1 MTIVPLLR
9 FTPRALPAEDL
20 EAIFIKR
27 EPQAKAVVESVRL
40 LGKGQG
46 VRHHLFF
53 GPRGVGKTHLV
64 SIVANRLAVDKN
76 LADKVVVSWLPEDNW
91 GIFDYETLISQI
103 GEAAGFEVTTDEDL
117 LSELAGR
124 KLVVVVENLDEVFKS
139 ITVSGEHRLRALIEN
154 SHQVMLI
161 ATCVARFPGISDHD
175 RPFFGAFEFDDLSE
189 FSVAEASELLSK
201 VALREGNTELA
212 SMLRSPLGMDRLRV
226 VERLAG
232 GHPRI
237 WMLLAGCL
245 SIETIDELVPL
256 FLRSLDDLTPYYQER
271 MKSLAPGHR
280 AIVVALC
287 ADGLVGALPV
297 GEIARRSRIAERSAP
312 QLLDQLVTKGFVRF
326 VRADSVPGTGD
337 GRVKYYELRE
347 PLHRLS
353 VQMKRAKGGPLEL
366 VVRFLRNWYGADLV
380 RAARGLAKTSIAYG
394 YVNQALGN
402 LDDLTRAGFFA
413 GSASALRERA
423 EGLRELR
430 PEAEPFALLAEG
442 LADLEDGEPSI
453 AIATLERACQ
463 ADPDSANAPEAL
475 GRAFLRAERFDDAVG
490 SFETAVTR
498 RRQVLGVD
506 HEDTLRSRHNLGLS
520 LALAGRDEAVGM
532 YSALIP
538 DRTRILGPDH
548 PDTLSS
554 RSNLGWS
561 QGRAGRHQDA
571 ITTYIDLIADRTRI
585 LGPDHPDTLSSRSN
599 LGRCQALAGHHNQ
612 AIEIYTELI
621 ADRTRILGP
630 DHRNTLW
637 SRHNIGWSQALA
649 GHHNEA
655 ITTFTNLMADRTRVL
670 GSDHLDTLETRH
682 NLGRSQALAG
692 HHNEAITTFTD
703 LIPDRTLA
711 LGPSHFGTLWTLNG
725 LANVLNRAGDHRR
738 AAEVIAG
745 AAAAKP
751 TFGLTLVESLLLADE
766 FREAV
771 EAFEAVTEVAEPADY
786 VESAS
791 FLFDELGHQLVLKDP
806 AFTVAWLVDRHVPI
820 GQLDALATGLTRG
833 LGGFVKAANPEQ
845 LSRWAEAWNQ
855 AALTH
860 AELLIASELLS
871 AAAAWAADQD
881 QRHLLALPPE
891 LREILVPI
899 IEATGL
905 TKPTAKKKPQGRPI
919 KK

>member
-1 MTIVPLLR
+1 MTMVPLLR
-9 FTPRALPAEDL
+9 FTPRALPPEDL

-64 SIVANRLAVDKN
+64 SIVANRLAVDNK

-91 GIFDYETLISQI
+91 GVFDYDTLISQI
-103 GEAAGFEVTTDEDL
+103 GEAAGFEVKTDEDL

-212 SMLRSPLGMDRLRV
+212 SMLRSPLGMARLRV

-380 RAARGLAKTSIAYG
+380 RAAHGLSKTSIAYG

-402 LDDLTRAGFFA
+402 LDDLARAGFFA

-442 LADLEDGEPSI
+442 LADLEDGEPST

-498 RRQVLGVD
+498 RQQVLGVD

-585 LGPDHPDTLSSRSN
+585 LGPDHPHTL
-599 LGRCQALAGHHNQ
+599 Q
-612 AIEIYTELI
+612 
-621 ADRTRILGP
+621 
-630 DHRNTLW
+630 
-637 SRHNIGWSQALA
+637 
-649 GHHNEA
+649 
-655 ITTFTNLMADRTRVL
+655 
-670 GSDHLDTLETRH
+670 TRH
-682 NLGRSQALAG
+682 NLGLAHAMAG
-692 HHNEAITTFTD
+692 HYADAITTFTD
-703 LIPDRTLA
+703 LIPDRTRV
-711 LGPSHFGTLWTLNG
+711 LGPNHPDTLSTRNG
-725 LANVLNRAGDHRR
+725 LANELNLTGDHRR
-738 AAEVIAG
+738 AAEAIAG
-745 AAAAKP
+745 GAAVTAA
-751 TFGLTLVESLLLADE
+751 FGLTLVESLFLAEE
-766 FREAV
+766 FEEATK
-771 EAFEAVTEVAEPADY
+771 AFGAVLESATPADY
-786 VESAS
+786 VESVS
-791 FLFDELGHQLVLKDP
+791 FLVGDLGHQLVAKDP
-806 AFTVAWLVDRHVPI
+806 AFTVTWLVDRHAPI
-820 GQLDALATGLTRG
+820 GQLDALATGLTHG
-833 LGGFVKAANPEQ
+833 LAGFVKAANPEQ
-845 LSRWAEAWNQ
+845 LSRWAEAWNG
-855 AALTH
+855 AAQTH
-860 AELLIASELLS
+860 SELLIASELLS

-891 LREILVPI
+891 LREILVPM
-899 IEATGL
+899 IEAAEL
-905 TKPTAKKKPQGRPI
+905 TKPAAKKKPPSRPR

>member
-9 FTPRALPAEDL
+9 FTPRALPPEDL

-27 EPQAKAVVESVRL
+27 EPLAKAVIESVRL

-64 SIVANRLAVDKN
+64 SIVANRLAVDKK
-76 LADKVVVSWLPEDNW
+76 LADNVVVSWLPEDNW

-161 ATCVARFPGISDHD
+161 ATCVARFPGITDHD
-175 RPFFGAFEFDDLSE
+175 RPFFGAFEVDDLSE
-189 FSVAEASELLSK
+189 FSVSEASELLSK
-201 VALREGNTELA
+201 VALREGNPELA
-212 SMLRSPLGMDRLRV
+212 SMLRSPVGMDRLRV

-380 RAARGLAKTSIAYG
+380 RAARGLSKTSIAYG

-402 LDDLTRAGFFA
+402 LDDLSGAGFFA

-506 HEDTLRSRHNLGLS
+506 HKDTLRSRHNLGLS

-571 ITTYIDLIADRTRI
+571 ITTYIDLIADRTRM
-585 LGPDHPDTLSSRSN
+585 LGPDHPDTLQTRQD
-599 LGRCQALAGHHNQ
+599 LGWSQHLAGQYND
-612 AIEIYTELI
+612 AITTYIGLKP
-621 ADRTRILGP
+621 DRTGALGP
-630 DHRNTLW
+630 DHPHTL
-637 SRHNIGWSQALA
+637 Q
-649 GHHNEA
+649 
-655 ITTFTNLMADRTRVL
+655 
-670 GSDHLDTLETRH
+670 TRH
-682 NLGRSQALAG
+682 NLGLAHAMAG
-692 HHNEAITTFTD
+692 HYADAITTFTD
-703 LIPDRTLA
+703 LIPDRTRV
-711 LGPSHFGTLWTLNG
+711 LGPNHPDTLSTRNG
-725 LANVLNRAGDHRR
+725 LANELNLTGDHRR
-738 AAEVIAG
+738 AAEAIAG
-745 AAAAKP
+745 GAAVVAA
-751 TFGLTLVESLLLADE
+751 FGLTLVESLFLAEE
-766 FREAV
+766 FEEATK
-771 EAFEAVTEVAEPADY
+771 AFGAVLESARPANY
-786 VESAS
+786 VESVS
-791 FLFDELGHQLVLKDP
+791 FLVGDLGHQFVAKDP
-806 AFTVAWLVDRHVPI
+806 AFTVAWLVDRHAPI
-820 GQLDALATGLTRG
+820 GQLDALATGLTHG
-833 LGGFVKAANPEQ
+833 LAGFVKAANPEQ

-855 AALTH
+855 AALMH

-899 IEATGL
+899 IEAAGL
-905 TKPTAKKKPQGRPI
+905 TKPAAKKKPTSRPR

>member
-1 MTIVPLLR
+1 MTMVPLLR
-9 FTPRALPAEDL
+9 FTPRALPPEDL

-64 SIVANRLAVDKN
+64 SIVANRLAVDNK

-91 GIFDYETLISQI
+91 GVFDYDTLISQI
-103 GEAAGFEVTTDEDL
+103 GEAAGFEVKTDEDL

-212 SMLRSPLGMDRLRV
+212 SMLRSPLGMARLRV

-380 RAARGLAKTSIAYG
+380 RAARGLSKTSIAYG

-402 LDDLTRAGFFA
+402 LDDLARAGFFA

-442 LADLEDGEPSI
+442 LADLEDGEPST

-498 RRQVLGVD
+498 RQQVLGVD

-585 LGPDHPDTLSSRSN
+585 LGPDHPHTL
-599 LGRCQALAGHHNQ
+599 Q
-612 AIEIYTELI
+612 
-621 ADRTRILGP
+621 
-630 DHRNTLW
+630 
-637 SRHNIGWSQALA
+637 
-649 GHHNEA
+649 
-655 ITTFTNLMADRTRVL
+655 
-670 GSDHLDTLETRH
+670 TRH
-682 NLGRSQALAG
+682 NLGLAHAMAG
-692 HHNEAITTFTD
+692 HYADAITTFTD
-703 LIPDRTLA
+703 LIPDRTRV
-711 LGPSHFGTLWTLNG
+711 LGPNHPDTLSTRNG
-725 LANVLNRAGDHRR
+725 LANELNLTGDHRR
-738 AAEVIAG
+738 AAEAIAG
-745 AAAAKP
+745 GAAVTAA
-751 TFGLTLVESLLLADE
+751 FGLTLVESLFLAEE
-766 FREAV
+766 FEEATK
-771 EAFEAVTEVAEPADY
+771 AFGAVLESATPADY
-786 VESAS
+786 VESVS
-791 FLFDELGHQLVLKDP
+791 FLVGDLGHQLVAKDP
-806 AFTVAWLVDRHVPI
+806 AFTVTWLVDRHAPI
-820 GQLDALATGLTRG
+820 GQLDALATGLTHG
-833 LGGFVKAANPEQ
+833 LAGFVKAANPEQ
-845 LSRWAEAWNQ
+845 LSRWAEAWNG
-855 AALTH
+855 AAQTH
-860 AELLIASELLS
+860 SELLIASELLS

-891 LREILVPI
+891 LREILVPM
-899 IEATGL
+899 IEAAEL
-905 TKPTAKKKPQGRPI
+905 TKPAAKKKPPSRPR